1 MKQSTAFVIV
11 LLLFPA
17 WLPAGNSRYFFQ
29 HVGLDNG
36 LSNGT
41 VMDIVQDCNNLIW
54 FATFDGLNRFD
65 GYGTKTFRHE
75 EGNLNSLVS
84 NLTLA
89 LFIDE
94 ANTLWI
100 GTDNGLAKYEE
111 ATNRFVNFTP
121 FLNENRLT
129 VNTIASYSKNKLLLG
144 TDHGLFVFNKES
156 ETFDLTQFGS
166 SRNLEVFS
174 IRHAEDIWLVG
185 TGTGL
190 YYTRDGDTLHPF
202 NEKTNNVKI
211 QVITQLTGSE
221 IWIGTE
227 GRGLFLVKID
237 TRQVLRHYQHNP
249 DNKGSIC
256 SNYIRALLI
265 DDEERLWVG
274 TFHGLSLLDEG
285 KEMFYSYFTDPF
297 DETSLS
303 QNSIRSILQDRQGG
317 IWLGTYYGGA
327 NYYHPLKNQFYH
339 LKQTAGPNSLND
351 KIVSGIIEDANGKL
365 WIGTNDGGINFFD
378 PESNR
383 FSYITKENNAA
394 LRSNNIKSLLQSKD
408 NRHLF
413 IGTHGGGL
421 LKVNNATGETINM
434 QFPASDVYSLTYDN
448 DGTIWVGTLS
458 GLFKYNEENNQA
470 EQVSTD
476 VFTSAQVLYVKADS
490 KGRLWIGG
498 NKSLACL
505 SLERGKWTDFSD
517 TFRQIRVHCIVED
530 SNGEIWLGTNYGLY
544 KYLGEKRFAKYSELD
559 GLSNNSV
566 FGILEDSYGNLWL
579 STGNGINRFNPVD
592 SKFRTYLIPDGLQ
605 FQQFNNY
612 SFCKTSSGRIYFGGT
627 EGIIT
632 FIPEQLKDNPY
643 SLQPV
648 ITELSVQNR
657 TVTPLDGNILEEN
670 IINAKK
676 ITLKS
681 NQATFTLRLAVANY
695 LSGTHNTFK
704 YMLEGYDTDWNIT
717 SESHFAS
724 YSNVP
729 HGHYTFKL
737 QSANNEGYWNNET
750 TYLSVIVTP
759 LWFQTVWFKLF
770 VITAILLAIFT
781 LYRFFRQRQAI
792 EKQLIQERF
801 AKEKNEEINRAKM
814 NFFVNISHEFRTP
827 LTLIISPLQEM
838 MEKVSDPW
846 EKEQLEMIKNNAD
859 KLLTLTNQ
867 LIDYRRAELGVFE
880 LAVKKVN
887 PKIVIE
893 KTMALF
899 DKLAKRMNIEYT
911 FEDYTEEEEYIIDEN
926 YIDMILSNLL
936 SNAFKFT
943 PPNGKITVSLIEE
956 PEYLVLE
963 VKDTG
968 CGIPGNEQSLIFN
981 RFHKVNGNQNDLG
994 IGIGLS
1000 LTQRLAELHH
1010 GKVEVKSKV
1019 GEGSTFSAYFPQ
1031 NESLYSENE
1040 LKEIMHPSVK
1050 ELLEEIEWCD
1060 MSPGAHSNRPKI
1072 LLVEDNEELLS
1083 YMANN
1088 LSQQYRI
1095 VTARN
1100 GEEALEIINQS
1111 GDIDIIVSDIMMEA
1125 LDGIE
1130 LCKSVKENIKTCHIP
1145 VILLSAK
1152 STIEDQLSGLGVG
1165 ADDYVTKP
1173 FTTSVLKAKI
1183 NNMIASR
1190 ERMLNY
1196 YSNATE
1202 IEPEKLTTNQIDN
1215 ELLNKAK
1222 DIVLE
1227 HLDNTAFT
1235 TEMLC
1240 EGMGMS
1246 RTNLHLKL
1254 KAITGKSAIDLIRK
1268 IRFSEAIKLLST
1280 GRYNVSEVSYM
1291 VGFNSLSYFSTSF
1304 KKYFGYLPSD
1314 YMKRVQ
1320 GKQP

>member
-1 MKQSTAFVIV
+1 MAI

-17 WLPAGNSRYFFQ
+17 WLNAGNSHFFFQ
-29 HVGLDNG
+29 RIGLDDG
-36 LSNGT
+36 LPNGT
-41 VMDIVQDCNNLIW
+41 VMDIAQDGNNLIW

-65 GYGTKTFRHE
+65 GYGAKTFRHE
-75 EGNLNSLVS
+75 EGNPNSLVS

-94 ANTLWI
+94 ANTLWV

-111 ATNRFVNFTP
+111 SMNRFLNFTP
-121 FLNENRLT
+121 FLNDNKLT
-129 VNTIASYSKNKLLLG
+129 VNAIAGYKENELLLG
-144 TDHGLFVFNKES
+144 TDRGLFVFDRES
-156 ETFDLTQFGS
+156 ETFDLSQFGF

-174 IRHAEDIWLVG
+174 IRQVGETWLVG
-185 TGTGL
+185 TSTGL
-190 YYTRDGDTLHPF
+190 YYTRDKDTLRPF
-202 NEKTNNVKI
+202 SEKTNDVKI
-211 QVITQLTGSE
+211 QAITQRTDNE
-221 IWIGTE
+221 VWVGTE
-227 GRGLFLVKID
+227 GRGLFLVEVNS
-237 TRQVLRHYQHNP
+237 RQEIHHYQHNP
-249 DNKGSIC
+249 NDAGSIC
-256 SNYIRALLI
+256 SNYIRTLLI
-265 DDEERLWVG
+265 DDEERLWIG

-285 KEMFYSYFTDPF
+285 KEVFYSYYTDPF

-317 IWLGTYYGGA
+317 VWLGTYYGGA

-339 LKQTAGPNSLND
+339 LKQTAGANSLND
-351 KIVSGIIEDANGKL
+351 RIVSGIIEDANGKL
-365 WIGTNDGGINFFD
+365 WIGTNDGGINIFD
-378 PESNR
+378 PESNQ
-383 FSYITKENNAA
+383 FTYITKERNGA
-394 LRSNNIKSLLQSKD
+394 LLSNNIKSLLQSKD
-408 NRHLF
+408 NRHVF

-421 LKVNNATGETINM
+421 VRVNNGTGETVNM
-434 QFPASDVYSLTYDN
+434 KFPANDVYSLSYDN
-448 DGTIWVGTLS
+448 DGIIWVGALT
-458 GLFKYNEENNQA
+458 GLFKYNERNNHA
-470 EQVSTD
+470 EQIDTGTLTST
-476 VFTSAQVLYVKADS
+476 QVLYVKADS

-498 NKSLACL
+498 NKSLAYL
-505 SLERGKWTDFSD
+505 SLETGKLMEFSD
-517 TFRQIRVHCIVED
+517 TFQQIRVHCIVED
-530 SNGEIWLGTNYGLY
+530 SKREIWVGTNYGLY
-544 KYLGEKRFAKYSELD
+544 KYLGEERFVKYSELD

-612 SFCKTSSGRIYFGGT
+612 SFCKTSSGRIYFGGI

-632 FIPEQLKDNPY
+632 FVPEQLKNNPY
-643 SLQPV
+643 SLRPV

-657 TVTPLDGNILEEN
+657 TVTPLDGTILEEN
-670 IINAKK
+670 IINAEK

-704 YMLEGYDTDWNIT
+704 YMLEGYDTDWIIT
-717 SESHFAS
+717 SENHFAS
-724 YSNVP
+724 YSNIP
-729 HGHYTFKL
+729 HGRYTFKL
-737 QSANNEGYWNNET
+737 QSANNEDYWSNET
-750 TYLSVIVTP
+750 TRLAVIVTP
-759 LWFQTVWFKLF
+759 LWFQTAWFKLLLAA
-770 VITAILLAIFT
+770 AIMLAIFT
-781 LYRFFRQRQAI
+781 LWQFFRQRQAI

-838 MEKVSDPW
+838 MEKVSNPW
-846 EKEQLEMIKNNAD
+846 EKEQLEVIKNNAD

-887 PKIVIE
+887 PKIVIG

-899 DKLAKRMNIEYT
+899 DKLAKRMNVEYT
-911 FEDYTEEEEYIIDEN
+911 FEDYASEEEYIIDEN
-926 YIDMILSNLL
+926 YLDIILSNLL

-943 PPNGKITVSLIEE
+943 PPNGKITVSLIED

-963 VKDTG
+963 VNDTG
-968 CGIPGNEQSLIFN
+968 CGIPGEEQSLIFN
-981 RFHKVNGNQNDLG
+981 RFHKVNGDQNDIG
-994 IGIGLS
+994 MGIGLS
-1000 LTQRLAELHH
+1000 ITQRLAELHH

-1019 GEGSTFSAYFPQ
+1019 GEGSTFSVYFPQ
-1031 NESLYSENE
+1031 SENLYSEKE
-1040 LKEIMHPSVK
+1040 LKDIVSLPVK
-1050 ELLEEIEWCD
+1050 ELLEEVEWRN
-1060 MSPGAHSNRPKI
+1060 MSLDASYSHPKI
-1072 LLVEDNEELLS
+1072 LIVEDNEELLT

-1088 LSQQYRI
+1088 LSELYHI

-1100 GEEALEIINQS
+1100 GKEALEMVNQN
-1111 GDIDIIVSDIMMEA
+1111 GDIEIIVSDIMMEA
-1125 LDGIE
+1125 MDGIE

-1202 IEPEKLTTNQIDN
+1202 VEPEKLTTNQIDN

-1222 DIVLE
+1222 DIVLDN
-1227 HLDNTAFT
+1227 LDNTAFT

-1240 EGMGMS
+1240 EEMGMS

-1254 KAITGKSAIDLIRK
+1254 KAITGKSAIDFIRK
-1268 IRFSEAIKLLST
+1268 IRFSEAIKLLSS

>member
-1 MKQSTAFVIV
+1 MKQSIAFVVI

-17 WLPAGNSRYFFQ
+17 GLPAGNSLYFFQ
-29 HVGLDNG
+29 RIGLDDG

-41 VMDIVQDCNNLIW
+41 VMDIAQDNNNLIW

-65 GYGTKTFRHE
+65 GYGAKTFRHE
-75 EGNLNSLVS
+75 EGNPNSLVS

-94 ANTLWI
+94 TNTLWI

-111 ATNRFVNFTP
+111 TTNRFVNFTP
-121 FLNENRLT
+121 FFNENRIT
-129 VNTIASYSKNKLLLG
+129 VNVIANYHENKLLLG
-144 TDHGLFVFNKES
+144 TNRGLFVFDKER
-156 ETFDLTQFGS
+156 ETFDLSQFGA
-166 SRNLEVFS
+166 SRNLEVYS
-174 IRHAEDIWLVG
+174 IRQTRDIWLIG

-190 YYTRDGDTLHPF
+190 YYTRDKDTLRPF
-202 NEKTNNVKI
+202 SEKTNNVRI
-211 QVITQLTGSE
+211 QAIIQKGDNEV
-221 IWIGTE
+221 WVGTE
-227 GRGLFLVKID
+227 GRGLFLVEMNR
-237 TRQVLRHYQHNP
+237 RQVVHHFQHNP
-249 DNKGSIC
+249 DDKGSIC
-256 SNYIRALLI
+256 SDYIRALLI

-285 KEMFYSYFTDPF
+285 QELFYNYYTDPF

-339 LKQTAGPNSLND
+339 LKQTARYNSLND
-351 KIVSGIIEDANGKL
+351 KIVSGIIEDTNGKL
-365 WIGTNDGGINFFD
+365 WIGTNDGGINILD
-378 PESNR
+378 PESNQ
-383 FSYITKENNAA
+383 FTYITKENNAA
-394 LRSNNIKSLLQSKD
+394 LLSNNIKSLLQSKD

-421 LKVNNATGETINM
+421 VKVDNKTGETTNVR
-434 QFPASDVYSLTYDN
+434 FPANDVYSLSYDN
-448 DGTIWVGTLS
+448 HGTIWVGALT
-458 GLFKYNEENNQA
+458 GLFKYDEKNNHA
-470 EQVSTD
+470 EQINTETLTST
-476 VFTSAQVLYVKADS
+476 QMLYVKADS

-498 NKSLACL
+498 DKSLACL
-505 SLERGKWTDFSD
+505 SLETGKLTEFSE
-517 TFRQIRVHCIVED
+517 TFQQIRVHCIVED
-530 SNGEIWLGTNYGLY
+530 SKREIWIGTNYGLY
-544 KYLGEKRFAKYSELD
+544 KYLGEEQFVKYSELD

-592 SKFRTYLIPDGLQ
+592 PKFRTYLIPDGLQ

-612 SFCKTSSGRIYFGGT
+612 SFCKANSGRIYFGGT

-648 ITELSVQNR
+648 ITELSVQNK
-657 TVTPLDGNILEEN
+657 TVTPLDGSILEED
-670 IINAKK
+670 IINAEK

-704 YMLEGYDTDWNIT
+704 YMLEGYDTDWIIT
-717 SESHFAS
+717 SESHLAV

-737 QSANNEGYWNNET
+737 QSANNDGYWSSET
-750 TYLSVIVTP
+750 TRLAVIVTP
-759 LWFQTVWFKLF
+759 LWFQTIWFKLF
-770 VITAILLAIFT
+770 VISIILLATFT

-827 LTLIISPLQEM
+827 LTLIISPLQEI

-846 EKEQLEMIKNNAD
+846 EKEQLEVIKNNAD

-880 LAVKKVN
+880 LAIKKVN
-887 PKIVIE
+887 PKIVIG

-911 FEDYTEEEEYIIDEN
+911 FEDYTGEEEYIIDEN
-926 YIDMILSNLL
+926 YLDMILSNLL

-943 PPNGKITVSLIEE
+943 PPNGKITVSLIED

-963 VKDTG
+963 VNDTG
-968 CGIPGNEQSLIFN
+968 RGIPGEEQSLIFN
-981 RFHKVNGNQNDLG
+981 RFHKVNSDQNDLG
-994 IGIGLS
+994 MGIGLS

-1010 GKVEVKSKV
+1010 GRVEVKSKV

-1031 NESLYSENE
+1031 SESLYSEKE
-1040 LKEIMHPSVK
+1040 LQDIVSLPVK
-1050 ELLEEIEWCD
+1050 DLLEEVEWRHAPL
-1060 MSPGAHSNRPKI
+1060 STSHSRPKVLI
-1072 LLVEDNEELLS
+1072 VEDNEELLT

-1088 LSQQYRI
+1088 LSQLYRI

-1100 GEEALEIINQS
+1100 GKDALEIVNQS
-1111 GDIDIIVSDIMMEA
+1111 GDIEIIISDIMMEA
-1125 LDGIE
+1125 MDGIE

-1190 ERMLNY
+1190 ERMMSY

-1202 IEPEKLTTNQIDN
+1202 VEPEKLTTNQIDN

-1222 DIVLE
+1222 GIVLDN
-1227 HLDNTAFT
+1227 LDNTAFT

-1240 EGMGMS
+1240 EEMGMS

-1254 KAITGKSAIDLIRK
+1254 KAITGKSAIDFIRK